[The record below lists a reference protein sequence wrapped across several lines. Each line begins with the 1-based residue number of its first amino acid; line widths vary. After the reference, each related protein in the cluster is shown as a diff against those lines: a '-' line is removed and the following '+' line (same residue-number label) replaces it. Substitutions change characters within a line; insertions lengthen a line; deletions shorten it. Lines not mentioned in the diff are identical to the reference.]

1 MNTNLMAKAVWG
13 TSSRPDCVKRV
24 LIVEDD
30 PDSGEM
36 LATACRLEGY
46 DAYLAGDGSQA
57 LRHLTAGVA
66 PDLILLDLDM
76 PIMDGWQFRS
86 VQRRHREWANIP
98 IVIISTKAGAGRSP
112 DMAPLAVLA
121 KPVDFEA
128 LFAILRSLPAH

>member
-1 MNTNLMAKAVWG
+1 MSTNLWSKAVWG
-13 TSSRPDCVKRV
+13 TSSGADCVKRV

-30 PDSGEM
+30 PDASQM

-46 DAYLAGDGSQA
+46 DAYLAGDGRQA

-76 PIMDGWQFRS
+76 PVMDGWQFRW
-86 VQRRHREWANIP
+86 VQQQHREWADIP
-98 IVIISTKAGAGRSP
+98 VVLISTDTGGGRSRAI
-112 DMAPLAVLA
+112 APLAELA

-128 LFAILRSLPAH
+128 LFAILRALPAH